1 MRLRE
6 LQENEVVGLFKEH
19 PLTDLP
25 HAILEM
31 LLDYYNLNSYGMATQ
46 KMKELT
52 NSITAQLKQNGYTI
66 SHNGD
71 VIQVTKGRDRYVAH
85 EEEIMEMLLNTLF
98 KDGIDEDGTTDDDLA
113 DRIRDRE
120 DEKNWEPNPNFK
132 PIWKPGNNPKRF
144 KYKEPFNPR
153 FSRSNMDM
161 DKFDEGMGGSSGGGT
176 AGSAG
181 AGGSS
186 LGLPYP
192 STYEEENDKFK
203 YRSPV
208 QRQMSLTTE
217 EQGEMFTDHQKM
229 KQMMNEKGW
238 PQDLQ
243 TEVLRKYA
251 SHVHEGQMFIRN
263 VSYVTT
269 KNLSNYGLLQNTDNM
284 FILSQ
289 LPQSAINRINKE
301 WNLKIQPSKFI
312 KMSDLEYQKWINT
325 SGYVSQPTVV
335 IDADVIMAEGKWIA
349 SVIRGHRSKLCHV
362 LTPGGPKVKSNDP
375 NPVLSP
381 GNQKEL
387 AFIESQNSSSLTLNQ
402 MIAYLEKAMEEKH
415 HPDWLGWVSQN
426 KVFKYKTI
434 PIDSIAPADGWE
446 PTPGKIEDMAKSD
459 LNNAPLIVV
468 HKDGTMIDGNHRH
481 QALKKQ
487 GAQTV
492 KAYIG
497 ESHPVLSEEDKL
509 WARDEL
515 PQLNI
520 KDFEDSNYILKQFNV
535 DISKLKPVQNERIKG
550 LVNKTIKMLKKGKHK
565 PMVIDK
571 MGYIVNGHHRYD
583 AYNKLIKSGFFK
595 TSAVPVIKVNAT
607 IEELIDKYM

>member
-66 SHNGD
+66 SHNED
-71 VIQVTKGRDRYVAH
+71 VLQVTKGRDRYVAH

-98 KDGIDEDGTTDDDLA
+98 KDGIDEDVTQLKPQTSGTKYPLFSKQNIQKAYDEWYNGAAVDTDIEIIGNDNKRYIIRQNTDGDSQHFKDDHWYLTDANNNIEDTEGYPDPENLLFSHSAEGYEPKKPVDEDGTTDDDLA
-113 DRIRDRE
+113 DRIRNRE

-132 PIWKPGNNPKRF
+132 PIWKPGNKPKRF

-153 FSRSNMDM
+153 FSHSNMDM

-251 SHVHEGQMFIRN
+251 SHAHEGQMFIRN

-375 NPVLSP
+375 NTVLSP

-387 AFIESQNSSSLTLNQ
+387 AFVES
-402 MIAYLEKAMEEKH
+402 
-415 HPDWLGWVSQN
+415 
-426 KVFKYKTI
+426 
-434 PIDSIAPADGWE
+434 
-446 PTPGKIEDMAKSD
+446 
-459 LNNAPLIVV
+459 
-468 HKDGTMIDGNHRH
+468 
-481 QALKKQ
+481 
-487 GAQTV
+487 
-492 KAYIG
+492 
-497 ESHPVLSEEDKL
+497 VLSEEDKL

>member
-19 PLTDLP
+19 PLSDLP
-25 HAILEM
+25 HTILEM

-71 VIQVTKGRDRYVAH
+71 ILQVTKGRDRYVAH
-85 EEEIMEMLLNTLF
+85 EEEIMEMLLNALY
-98 KDGIDEDGTTDDDLA
+98 KDGI
-113 DRIRDRE
+113 
-120 DEKNWEPNPNFK
+120 
-132 PIWKPGNNPKRF
+132 
-144 KYKEPFNPR
+144 
-153 FSRSNMDM
+153 
-161 DKFDEGMGGSSGGGT
+161 DEGMGGSSGGGT

-387 AFIESQNSSSLTLNQ
+387 AFVES
-402 MIAYLEKAMEEKH
+402 
-415 HPDWLGWVSQN
+415 
-426 KVFKYKTI
+426 
-434 PIDSIAPADGWE
+434 
-446 PTPGKIEDMAKSD
+446 
-459 LNNAPLIVV
+459 
-468 HKDGTMIDGNHRH
+468 
-481 QALKKQ
+481 
-487 GAQTV
+487 
-492 KAYIG
+492 
-497 ESHPVLSEEDKL
+497 VLSKEDKL

-520 KDFEDSNYILKQFNV
+520 EDFEDSNYILKQFNV

-550 LVNKTIKMLKKGKHK
+550 LVNKTIKMLKNGKHK

-583 AYNKLIKSGFFK
+583 AYNKLIKNGFFK
-595 TSAVPVIKVNAT
+595 TSDVPIIKVNAT

>member
-52 NSITAQLKQNGYTI
+52 NSVTAQLKQNGYTI
-66 SHNGD
+66 SHNED
-71 VIQVTKGRDRYVAH
+71 VLQVTKGRDRYVAH

-98 KDGIDEDGTTDDDLA
+98 KDGI
-113 DRIRDRE
+113 
-120 DEKNWEPNPNFK
+120 
-132 PIWKPGNNPKRF
+132 
-144 KYKEPFNPR
+144 
-153 FSRSNMDM
+153 
-161 DKFDEGMGGSSGGGT
+161 DEGMGGSSGGGT

-229 KQMMNEKGW
+229 KQMMNEKDW

-251 SHVHEGQMFIRN
+251 SHAHEGQIFIRN

-387 AFIESQNSSSLTLNQ
+387 AFVES
-402 MIAYLEKAMEEKH
+402 
-415 HPDWLGWVSQN
+415 
-426 KVFKYKTI
+426 
-434 PIDSIAPADGWE
+434 
-446 PTPGKIEDMAKSD
+446 
-459 LNNAPLIVV
+459 
-468 HKDGTMIDGNHRH
+468 
-481 QALKKQ
+481 
-487 GAQTV
+487 
-492 KAYIG
+492 
-497 ESHPVLSEEDKL
+497 VLSEEDKL

>member
-1 MRLRE
+1 
-6 LQENEVVGLFKEH
+6 
-19 PLTDLP
+19 
-25 HAILEM
+25 
-31 LLDYYNLNSYGMATQ
+31 
-46 KMKELT
+46 
-52 NSITAQLKQNGYTI
+52 
-66 SHNGD
+66 
-71 VIQVTKGRDRYVAH
+71 
-85 EEEIMEMLLNTLF
+85 
-98 KDGIDEDGTTDDDLA
+98 
-113 DRIRDRE
+113 
-120 DEKNWEPNPNFK
+120 
-132 PIWKPGNNPKRF
+132 
-144 KYKEPFNPR
+144 
-153 FSRSNMDM
+153 
-161 DKFDEGMGGSSGGGT
+161 
-176 AGSAG
+176 
-181 AGGSS
+181 
-186 LGLPYP
+186 
-192 STYEEENDKFK
+192 
-203 YRSPV
+203 
-208 QRQMSLTTE
+208 
-217 EQGEMFTDHQKM
+217 
-229 KQMMNEKGW
+229 MNEKDW

-251 SHVHEGQMFIRN
+251 SHAHEGQIFISN

-362 LTPGGPKVKSNDP
+362 LTPGGPKVKSNNP

-387 AFIESQNSSSLTLNQ
+387 AFVES
-402 MIAYLEKAMEEKH
+402 
-415 HPDWLGWVSQN
+415 
-426 KVFKYKTI
+426 
-434 PIDSIAPADGWE
+434 
-446 PTPGKIEDMAKSD
+446 
-459 LNNAPLIVV
+459 
-468 HKDGTMIDGNHRH
+468 
-481 QALKKQ
+481 
-487 GAQTV
+487 
-492 KAYIG
+492 
-497 ESHPVLSEEDKL
+497 VLSEEDKL

>member
-71 VIQVTKGRDRYVAH
+71 ILQVTKGRDRYVAH

-98 KDGIDEDGTTDDDLA
+98 KDGIDETTDDDLA
-113 DRIRDRE
+113 DRIRARQGSE
-120 DEKNWEPNPNFK
+120 EKWWKKYHSMPIIWGDPDSGFTKPTPRDMEP
-132 PIWKPGNNPKRF
+132 RRQF
-144 KYKEPFNPR
+144 KYKEPFNPQ
-153 FSRSNMDM
+153 FSHNK
-161 DKFDEGMGGSSGGGT
+161 DKLDEGMGGSSGGGT

-229 KQMMNEKGW
+229 KQMMNEKDW

-251 SHVHEGQMFIRN
+251 SHAHEGQIFISN

-362 LTPGGPKVKSNDP
+362 LTPGGPKVKSNNP

-387 AFIESQNSSSLTLNQ
+387 AFVES
-402 MIAYLEKAMEEKH
+402 
-415 HPDWLGWVSQN
+415 
-426 KVFKYKTI
+426 
-434 PIDSIAPADGWE
+434 
-446 PTPGKIEDMAKSD
+446 
-459 LNNAPLIVV
+459 
-468 HKDGTMIDGNHRH
+468 
-481 QALKKQ
+481 
-487 GAQTV
+487 
-492 KAYIG
+492 
-497 ESHPVLSEEDKL
+497 VLSEEDKL